1 MALSFLAL
9 FIIFAV
15 IVGGAATVGI
25 LVTLFSRLRRL
36 EGGGFDDANPRQLS
50 DQMNGMVEELMALQ
64 AEVADL
70 SERLDFTEKLLTGG
84 DRGPADGESN
94 PPIRRPD

>member
-15 IVGGAATVGI
+15 VVGGAVSVGI

-36 EGGGFDDANPRQLS
+36 EGGGFHDPDPRQLS
-50 DQMNGMVEELMALQ
+50 NQMNGMVEELMALQ
-64 AEVADL
+64 EEVANL

-84 DRGPADGESN
+84 DRGIGEGEAD
-94 PPIRRPD
+94 PPTRGSS